1 MYYILMG
8 MINSIILLFYMSGAL
23 VPRQNKLWMAPI
35 THFLHKYFYWY
46 FEFKIAH
53 ILSVAFIC
61 YAIILLVKRKINI
74 GLFIIGVILNIFWMI
89 IYIFAYMN

>member
-1 MYYILMG
+1 MYC
-8 MINSIILLFYMSGAL
+8 LLFGIFNNVIWLLYMGGAL
-23 VPRQNKLWMAPI
+23 FRPNVI